1 MQGGKLSQLVCIIG
15 SCICLSSLKY
25 CKDHG
30 TMLNDMEVSGMCV
43 NEEICVANANRAS
56 HRAVQGGVYLSVR

>member
-1 MQGGKLSQLVCIIG
+1 
-15 SCICLSSLKY
+15 
-25 CKDHG
+25 
-30 TMLNDMEVSGMCV
+30 MLNDMEVSGMCV